1 MVVDALRDVSVLGA
15 LFESVIALGVISFI
29 FGLGMGCGQPITTMM
44 IFSRSAEGRSGETL
58 GLRQAV
64 NNTLRVLG
72 PSVFGVVASVVGLA
86 AVFWIS
92 AAMMGGGAM
101 VARPRRPT

>member
-1 MVVDALRDVSVLGA
+1 V
-15 LFESVIALGVISFI
+15 
-29 FGLGMGCGQPITTMM
+29 FGLGIGCGQPITTIL

-64 NNTLRVLG
+64 NNLLRVLG
-72 PSVFGVVASVVGLA
+72 PSVFGVVASALGLA

-92 AAMMGGGAM
+92 AAMMGSGA
-101 VARPRRPT
+101 VVSKPQRERPQP